1 MKVFIELWKAREAWK
16 AMPLSD
22 RQAYAAQL
30 GPVIQDFVDKGAV
43 LEAWGMNTDETQY
56 RADYDFF
63 AVTKFPSEALLKEF
77 QAIVESAGWYA
88 YFDQVNL
95 SGSLMSPQEVVGKI
109 IEL

>member
-1 MKVFIELWKAREAWK
+1 
-16 AMPLSD
+16 MPLSD

-43 LEAWGMNTDETQY
+43 LEAWGMNKDETQY

>member
-1 MKVFIELWKAREAWK
+1 MKVFIELWKAKEAWK
-16 AMPLSD
+16 GLPPAD
-22 RQAYAAQL
+22 REAYAAQL